1 MVRRH
6 RESRA
11 LCKNGPNARGPNA
24 PLFSVFSAI
33 KSGLVFYGRTKA
45 WEKPSKFKSEICLE
59 GVPRARSEAKKPRL
73 GWLLPELVMEVES
86 IVLGDGEVAVEESLC
101 DARDELDEFILVN
114 LAGILADDL
123 QLRERKQLLDDER
136 REQVTIL
143 IGRGDDSEA
152 ATE

>member
-1 MVRRH
+1 M
-6 RESRA
+6 
-11 LCKNGPNARGPNA
+11 LG
-24 PLFSVFSAI
+24 
-33 KSGLVFYGRTKA
+33 FYSRTKA

-59 GVPRARSEAKKPRL
+59 GVPRARSEAKKARL

-86 IVLGDGEVAVEESLC
+86 IVLGDAGGGEVTVEESLC